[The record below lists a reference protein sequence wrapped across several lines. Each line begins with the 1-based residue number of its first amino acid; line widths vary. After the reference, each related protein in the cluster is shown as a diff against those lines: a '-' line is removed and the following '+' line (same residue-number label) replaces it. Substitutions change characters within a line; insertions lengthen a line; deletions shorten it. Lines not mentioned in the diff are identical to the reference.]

1 MPVDYVDATLILHDG
16 DRSEVIFLLPP
27 GEDVARVVIEG
38 DAFVPVMR
46 NAKICI
52 VARKAIAALGLPPRA
67 IDELEDAMPHEK
79 QKVAVKL
86 TSGMMLEGEVRW
98 TVVSGQQRTADHLNN
113 NDARTIELRTADK
126 SFYIVKDHIAYV
138 QEL

>member
-27 GEDVARVVIEG
+27 GEDVARVVVEG

-52 VARKAIAALGLPPRA
+52 VSRDAIAALGLPLRV
-67 IDELEDAMPHEK
+67 IDELEDAMPHEL
-79 QKVAVKL
+79 QKIVVKL
-86 TSGMMLEGEVRW
+86 KSGMMFEGEVRW
-98 TVVSGQQRTADHLNN
+98 TVVSSKQRTADHLNT
-113 NDARTIELRTADK
+113 DARTIELRTADK
-126 SFYIVKDHIAYV
+126 SFYIVKAHIAYV